1 MNLTKLSIKRP
12 SVIIVIFSLIA
23 VFGVICLRTL
33 GYELIP
39 NMSMPVITVTTE
51 YPGAAPS
58 EVENQVTKPIEDGL
72 SSMNNIDNIQSK
84 SYLGTSLVQIHFKQ
98 GTDVDVMLQEAQ
110 RDIEKI
116 KKDLPDDAKNPSLGK
131 ISPSDSPIMTI
142 AINSSMPKTE
152 LYQKVKDVY
161 LPIIQQV
168 KGVAEV
174 TMLGGEQREIRV
186 NVNKDRLK
194 YYNLSILQV
203 TEAIKSANLEF
214 PTGKIKGSDEQLL
227 VKLAGKF
234 TSLDDI
240 KNLVVYT
247 NPNGKQVRVS
257 DVADVKDGVK
267 EITSIARY
275 NGENGI
281 AITIKKTIDGNT
293 VDISREVNKKFRALE
308 AENQNTNL
316 RFTTI
321 SDDSIITNKSVNSV
335 LNDLGLAIILV
346 ALIMYVFLHNVR
358 NSLIV
363 IISIPT
369 SLVSAFIM
377 MTLMGYTLNLM
388 TLLGMTLVIGI
399 LVDDSIVVLENIQ
412 KHMEMGKNKVQA
424 SYDGIREITF
434 AAVTITIVIVVVFIP
449 LTFMQSVVAELL
461 RAFSYTVAFTT
472 LMSLFTSLTLTVFL
486 SSRFARIE
494 EIKKDKNVVH
504 KFLGFFENILK
515 RGTDFYGKVL
525 DWSLSHKTIVL
536 GIIVLLFV
544 ATGAML
550 RMGIL
555 GQELFSSG
563 DQGKFRI
570 SFEFAKNTTVLQNN
584 LKMQE
589 IEQSILS
596 RPEVKYVFSN
606 IGGPRLGMGGMGF
619 GVENESELTVQ
630 LIDEDQRPKIPTE
643 TYMGNLRK
651 EIESKY
657 PSIKLNT
664 SVVGIADISN
674 SAIEI
679 ILVGDDYEK
688 LFKEA
693 DHLKNIV
700 DRTPGAID
708 SKISV
713 EALGSPELAI
723 EMDND
728 KMASLGLST
737 AIVGGTIQNALSGND
752 DSKYRENGTDYDIR
766 INFDAFD
773 RKNPDDLK
781 EIQFINKF
789 GKQVQL
795 SQFANVNRSA
805 GPNMLERRD
814 RRTSITIT
822 AGKLGRSDG
831 LIVNDIKEELKKD
844 PIDPAVSLIWG
855 TSNQTM
861 GDTFASLIIAMLV
874 SLIMIYF
881 ILVILFD
888 SFMYPIAIIFSIPVA
903 LIGAF
908 LALNLSMS
916 SISIFSL
923 LGILMLLG
931 LVSKNAI
938 LIVDFFVKLKESG
951 MPYREALIEAGK
963 LRMRPILMTTIAMV
977 FGMIPVANA
986 KGADAEW
993 KNGLALVL
1001 IGGLLSSMAI
1011 TVILVPII
1019 CYYIDRAEE
1028 KFGWKKHT
1036 VKDEEFTGAGSE
1048 SAS

>member
-39 NMSMPVITVTTE
+39 NMSSPIITVTTE

-58 EVENQVTKPIEDGL
+58 EVENQITKPIEDGL
-72 SSMNNIDNIQSK
+72 SGMNNIDYMQSK
-84 SYLGTSLVQIHFKQ
+84 SYSGASVVMIFFKQ
-98 GTDVDVMLQEAQ
+98 GTNVDVMLQEAQ
-110 RDIEKI
+110 RNLDKI

-131 ISPSDSPIMTI
+131 ISPSDFPIMTI
-142 AINSSMPKTE
+142 AINSTMPKTE

-174 TMLGGEQREIRV
+174 RMLGGEQREIRV
-186 NVNKDRLK
+186 NVNKDKLK
-194 YYNLSILQV
+194 FYNLSILQV

-214 PTGKIKGSDEQLL
+214 PTGKIKSSDEQLL

-240 KNLVVYT
+240 RNLVVYT

-281 AITIKKTIDGNT
+281 AITIKKAIDGNT
-293 VDISREVNKKFRALE
+293 VDISREVNQKLRTIE

-335 LNDLGLAIILV
+335 LNDLGLAILLV
-346 ALIMYVFLHNVR
+346 ALVMYIFMHNIR

-377 MTLMGYTLNLM
+377 MYLMGYTLNLM

-412 KHMEMGKNKVQA
+412 RHMEMGKNKVQA
-424 SYDGIREITF
+424 SYDGIKEITF
-434 AAVTITIVIVVVFIP
+434 AAITITIVIVIVFIP
-449 LTFMQSVVAELL
+449 LTFIQSIISEVL

-504 KFLGFFENILK
+504 KFLGFFENTLK
-515 RGTDFYGKVL
+515 IGTDFYGKVL

-536 GIIVLLFV
+536 GIIALLFV
-544 ATGAML
+544 ATGAIL

-555 GQELFSSG
+555 GQELVATG

-589 IEQSILS
+589 IEQSILN

-606 IGGPRLGMGGMGF
+606 IGGPRLGMGIMGF

-630 LIDEDQRPKIPTE
+630 LVDEDQRPKIPTE

-657 PSIKLNT
+657 PGIKLNT
-664 SVVGIADISN
+664 SVVGIADISV
-674 SAIEI
+674 SDIEI
-679 ILVGDDYEK
+679 ILVGDDYNK

-693 DHLKNIV
+693 DHIKSIV

-737 AIVGGTIQNALSGND
+737 AIVGGTIQNALSGNN

-789 GKQVQL
+789 GKPVQL

-805 GPNMLERRD
+805 GPNVLERRD
-814 RRTSITIT
+814 RRTSITVT
-822 AGKLGRSDG
+822 AGKLGRSNG

-844 PIDPAVSLIWG
+844 PIDPSVNLLWG
-855 TSNQTM
+855 ISNKAM
-861 GDTFASLIIAMLV
+861 GDTFSSLIVAMLV
-874 SLIMIYF
+874 SIIMIYF

-888 SFMYPIAIIFSIPVA
+888 SFTYPIAIIFSIPVA
-903 LIGAF
+903 VIGAF

-916 SISIFSL
+916 SLSAFSM
-923 LGILMLLG
+923 LGMLMLLG

-977 FGMIPVANA
+977 FGMIPVAIA

-1001 IGGLLSSMAI
+1001 IGGLISSMAI

-1028 KFGWKKHT
+1028 KFGWKKHV
-1036 VKDEEFTGAGSE
+1036 VKDEEFTGTESE
-1048 SAS
+1048 NAT

>member
-39 NMSMPVITVTTE
+39 NMSSPIITVTTE

-58 EVENQVTKPIEDGL
+58 EVQNQITKPIEDGL
-72 SSMNNIDNIQSK
+72 SGMNNIDYMQSK
-84 SYLGTSLVQIHFKQ
+84 SYSGASVVMVFFKQ
-98 GTDVDVMLQEAQ
+98 GTNVDVMLQEAQ
-110 RDIEKI
+110 RDLEKI

-131 ISPSDSPIMTI
+131 ISPSDFPIMTI

-281 AITIKKTIDGNT
+281 AITIKKATDGNT
-293 VDISREVNKKFRALE
+293 VDISREVNQKLRTIE

-335 LNDLGLAIILV
+335 LNDLGLAILLV
-346 ALIMYVFLHNVR
+346 ALVMYIFMHNIR

-377 MTLMGYTLNLM
+377 MYLMGYTLNLM

-412 KHMEMGKNKVQA
+412 RHMEMGKNKVQA
-424 SYDGIREITF
+424 SYDGIKEITF
-434 AAVTITIVIVVVFIP
+434 AAITITIVIVIVFIP
-449 LTFMQSVVAELL
+449 LTFIQSVISEVL

-504 KFLGFFENILK
+504 KFLGFFENTLK

-544 ATGAML
+544 GTGAML

-555 GQELFSSG
+555 GQELVATG

-657 PSIKLNT
+657 PGIKLNT
-664 SVVGIADISN
+664 SVVGIADISM

-822 AGKLGRSDG
+822 AGKLGRSSG
-831 LIVNDIKEELKKD
+831 LIANDIKEELKKD
-844 PIDPAVSLIWG
+844 PIDPSVNLFWG
-855 TSNQTM
+855 TSNKAM
-861 GDTFASLIIAMLV
+861 GETFSSLILAMLV
-874 SLIMIYF
+874 SIIMIYF

-888 SFMYPIAIIFSIPVA
+888 SFTYPIAIIFSIPVA
-903 LIGAF
+903 VIGAF

-916 SISIFSL
+916 SLSAFSM
-923 LGILMLLG
+923 LGMLMLLG

-951 MPYREALIEAGK
+951 MPYRKALIEAGK

-977 FGMIPVANA
+977 FGMIPVAIA